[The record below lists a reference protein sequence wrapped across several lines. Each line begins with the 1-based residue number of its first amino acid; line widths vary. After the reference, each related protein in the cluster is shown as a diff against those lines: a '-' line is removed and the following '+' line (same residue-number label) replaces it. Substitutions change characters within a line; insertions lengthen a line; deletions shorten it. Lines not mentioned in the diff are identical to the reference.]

1 MTNEYFVNV
10 RVRLTERRP
19 ISLYGEE
26 NRSYDGD
33 VTLSNRT
40 LRYHLGFAVPIN
52 QLDELAE
59 KDPDLAIRQ
68 IRLDIVDTEWC
79 PLDDRARAVFMGII
93 PALAIEFYY
102 RDSIIPSVLQRNRM
116 VGYSEI
122 EREYRLSRT
131 AELEKILVG
140 GQR

>member
-1 MTNEYFVNV
+1 MTNEKVVNV

-26 NRSYDGD
+26 NISYEGD
-33 VTLSNRT
+33 VTLGNRT
-40 LRYHLGFAVPIN
+40 LRYNLGFAVPIN

-59 KDPDLAIRQ
+59 KDSDLALQQ
-68 IRLDIVDTEWC
+68 IRLDLVDTEGC
-79 PLDDRARAVFMGII
+79 PLDDRARAVFMRMI

-102 RDSIIPSVLQRNRM
+102 RDSIIPSCLQRNRM

-122 EREYRLSRT
+122 ERGYRLSKT
-131 AELEKILVG
+131 AELENVLG
-140 GQR
+140 GK